1 MNRFRSMMNKVF
13 FQKSMQYQLFV
24 TVLIINL
31 VSLIIAGLLSYRVAA
46 DTIIREAK
54 RNNGMLLQ
62 AMNRNVSAYLQE
74 IYDQSEIFAALL
86 NNYDDN
92 GNETIDLNH
101 DTAKLRADKYVSE
114 LVSSDDY
121 VSVRVFL
128 DDGTLISHA
137 MNKKTYH
144 HSYDSPEE
152 QRWQFEMK
160 NNYSDRLIYD
170 VHVLEINGLYSFTA
184 SRAIFHPTTGERVGY
199 ISYDKSLSSLY
210 FNFTEVEY
218 RSGGIMQVAHRD
230 NGDYLYHTNL
240 AMIGQQIDERML
252 AHLNEIR
259 ADTFVEKMGGRNVI
273 ISYNT
278 LINNNLSVIG
288 MVPLAELTRDF
299 VNLRLITIG
308 VCCFAMLLVLILSYY
323 LSIYLTGPIKRLNK
337 LMARVERGKFDV
349 KPEEMIHT
357 NREIQQLNHSF
368 QSMSSTINHLLTS
381 QYETELRKK
390 DAELK
395 ALLMQINPHFL
406 YNTLEV
412 INGIA
417 DYEGVEQ
424 ISEITQSLSKMLR
437 YNIDLSKEHVRIA
450 DEMDNIRNYV
460 LILKSRFED
469 QLKVEW
475 DVDERVNDDM
485 IVKMVLQPL
494 LENAIRHGV
503 ERKLG
508 VGLIRIS
515 ASKSDDVIEIRIQ
528 DNGVGFSPAKLQ
540 EFEQYKQVAV
550 QSLFQM
556 TSVKSLGL
564 KNVYA
569 RLYLVFGEQLNFH
582 IHSVEQEG
590 TTIVIQFPAIKYEG

>member
-1 MNRFRSMMNKVF
+1 MSSFRSMMNKVF

-24 TVLIINL
+24 TCLIINL
-31 VSLIIAGLLSYRVAA
+31 VSLIIAGFLSYRVAA
-46 DTIIREAK
+46 DSIIREAK
-54 RNNGMLLQ
+54 ANNGLLMQ
-62 AMNRNVSAYLQE
+62 AINRNVSAYLQE
-74 IYDQSEIFAALL
+74 INDQSAIFTALITNSDHNGIESVDL
-86 NNYDDN
+86 NN
-92 GNETIDLNH
+92 EATR
-101 DTAKLRADKYVSE
+101 LRIDKYVSN

-128 DDGTLISHA
+128 DDGTLISRA
-137 MNKKTYH
+137 MNKHTYLH
-144 HSYDSPEE
+144 RYDSSEE
-152 QRWQFEMK
+152 LQWQLKMQD
-160 NNYSDRLIYD
+160 NYSDSLIYD

-184 SRAIFHPTTGERVGY
+184 SRALLHPATGERVGY

-210 FNFTEVEY
+210 FNFTEIEY
-218 RSGGIMQVAHRD
+218 RSGGIMQVARKDGH
-230 NGDYLYHTNL
+230 YLYHSNL
-240 AMIGQQIDERML
+240 AMIGEKIDERML
-252 AHLNEIR
+252 THLNQLR
-259 ADTFVEKMGGRNVI
+259 ADSFVEKMYGRDVI
-273 ISYNT
+273 ISYST
-278 LINNNLSVIG
+278 LINNDLSVIG
-288 MVPLAELTRDF
+288 FVPLAELTKDF
-299 VNLRLITIG
+299 VNLRLITIA
-308 VCCFAMLLVLILSYY
+308 VCCFAMLLVLFLSYY

-337 LMARVERGKFDV
+337 LMARVERGNFDV
-349 KPEEMIHT
+349 KPEEMIHA
-357 NREIQQLNHSF
+357 NREIQQLNQSF
-368 QSMSSTINHLLTS
+368 QSMSSTINRLVTS

-437 YNIDLSKEHVRIA
+437 YNIDLTKEQVRIA
-450 DEMDNIRNYV
+450 DELDNIRNYV

-469 QLKVEW
+469 QLRVEW
-475 DVDERVNDDM
+475 DVNEQVGEYM

-508 VGLIRIS
+508 IGVLHIS
-515 ASKSDDVIEIRIQ
+515 ARKSDDEIEIGIM

-556 TSVKSLGL
+556 TSVKNLGL

-569 RLYLVFGEQLNFH
+569 RLYLVFGDQLKFH
-582 IHSVEQEG
+582 IRSVEQEG
-590 TTIVIQFPAIKYEG
+590 TTIVIQFPAITYEG